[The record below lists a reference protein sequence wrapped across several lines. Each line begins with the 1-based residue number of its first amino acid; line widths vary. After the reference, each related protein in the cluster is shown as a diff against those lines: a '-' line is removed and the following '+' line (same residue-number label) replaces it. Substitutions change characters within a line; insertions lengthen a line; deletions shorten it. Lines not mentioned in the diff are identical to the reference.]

1 MRIKNR
7 LKRWGKLRFFI
18 FYPFGFFIIFSA
30 TPDDHS
36 IMAGIWFIAA
46 GLLIRLW
53 ANGYA
58 IKLDKLTVCGPY
70 AYLRH
75 PLYFGTMLLALGFM
89 IMLKIHYIG
98 AFFLILLSLIYYR
111 TIKKEEAMLKDKFG
125 QVYSDYKKNVPAIL
139 PIKFFPYKKGEKW
152 PFSLERLIKSQE
164 YKLFL
169 WVIVVVIIFH
179 LKEELLV
186 EREALDFK
194 FWIFLGVSLLFI
206 SIDLGGEWI
215 KYKRRKRLSQVR

>member
-1 MRIKNR
+1 MSIKNR

-18 FYPFGFFIIFSA
+18 FYPFGLFILFSA
-30 TPDDHS
+30 TPDDRS
-36 IMAGIWFIAA
+36 IMAGIWFIIA

-58 IKLDKLTVCGPY
+58 IKLDKLTTCGPY

-89 IMLKIHYIG
+89 IMLKIYYIG

-111 TIKKEEAMLKDKFG
+111 TIKKEEAMLKDKFE
-125 QVYSDYKKNVPAIL
+125 QVYLDYKKSVPAMI
-139 PIKFFPYKKGEKW
+139 PKIFPYKKGEKW
-152 PFSLERLIKSQE
+152 PFSFRRLIRSQE

-169 WVIVVVIIFH
+169 WMIVVVIVFH
-179 LKEELLV
+179 LKEELLA
-186 EREALDFK
+186 ERETLDFK
-194 FWIFLGVSLLFI
+194 NWFLLGIAMLFI
-206 SIDLGGEWI
+206 LIDLGGEFI
-215 KYKRRKRLSQVR
+215 KHRARKAAA